1 MICPSEGEEDLEE
14 AGAEVLDSGDIPL
27 PGHILAGVGAAF
39 PGAGRIVNLGLRLMP
54 RMGVTLPGPMPH
66 MECRKDIGIDIHT
79 MGILTDNKRQR
90 RILCITDITH
100 MENGL
105 LPGVLQGRWAI
116 L

>member
-1 MICPSEGEEDLEE
+1 MEE

-39 PGAGRIVNLGLRLMP
+39 PGAGRIVNLGLRL
-54 RMGVTLPGPMPH
+54 MPH